1 MVITPDDFM
10 VRDEVLA
17 RFSESIGQMS
27 RDIAAWI
34 PVLQRLGAIEDL
46 RALALGQSCEI
57 TSATVRS
64 IIAARR
70 LRDRFFCPTMNERA
84 WALLLELFASSL
96 EGERRDAAGLSE
108 ATGYPL
114 ASAHNW
120 IDWLADQGLV
130 MRRPVSGNEEGALI
144 DLTDLGG
151 DRMRTYLL
159 ESLKLSPWVQ

>member
-1 MVITPDDFM
+1 
-10 VRDEVLA
+10 
-17 RFSESIGQMS
+17 MS

-34 PVLQRLGAIEDL
+34 PVLQRLADTDDL
-46 RALALGQSCEI
+46 RTLALGQSSEI

-64 IIAARR
+64 VIAARR
-70 LRDRFFCPTMNERA
+70 LRDQFFCPTMNEAA
-84 WALLLELFASSL
+84 WALLLELFAGSL
-96 EGERRDAAGLSE
+96 EGERRDVARLSE

-130 MRRPVSGNEEGALI
+130 VRRPLAGDGENALI
-144 DLTDLGG
+144 DLTDTGS

-159 ESLKLSPWVQ
+159 EALKLSPWVQ